1 VDGRFRGHDGIGP
14 LIYLWVAIGG
24 ALGSVARFWLA
35 NAMAVAVGAEFPW
48 GTLLINVLG
57 SFVISFFGMLTG
69 SSQRFAV
76 PYEAR
81 IFVTVGLCGGFT
93 TFSSFSLQTVE
104 LVRTGQAGRAGLYI
118 AASVILCLAA
128 CALGFVTAAGVA
140 QAVGGSRTA

>member
-1 VDGRFRGHDGIGP
+1 MV
-14 LIYLWVAIGG
+14 YLWVAVGG
-24 ALGSVARFWLA
+24 ALGSMARFWLG
-35 NAMAVAVGAEFPW
+35 NAMALAVGSQFPW

-69 SSQRFAV
+69 TSPRFAV

-104 LVRTGQAGRAGLYI
+104 LMRTGQAGRAGIYV

-128 CALGFVTAAGVA
+128 CAAGFSAATALNHSIGN
-140 QAVGGSRTA
+140 SRPA